1 MAKID
6 ANSLLEKLKQEQK
19 ALDEHFSAKKSQ
31 VEASVESLE
40 FADEILA
47 LALAAIQSGNDLETV
62 RTLLKESRKQI
73 RDRDKA
79 LSQSLSSLIAKY
91 QTLESVIKTVEGMD
105 TQEES
110 VSRVMERL
118 EANDIT
124 EGRPRK
130 IGERPESI
138 KNIRTAKKRLAES
151 DSENQ
156 EE

>member
-110 VSRVMERL
+110 VSL
-118 EANDIT
+118 SLIH
-124 EGRPRK
+124 
-130 IGERPESI
+130 I
-138 KNIRTAKKRLAES
+138 
-151 DSENQ
+151 
-156 EE
+156 